1 VLPDVRVVVSVLVTA
16 VPAVTEPFP
25 ELLIEK
31 LKSGGTVTVK
41 AALAVALGLEPVLK
55 AMAFTV
61 ALFVKVIAP
70 VYRVED

>member
-1 VLPDVRVVVSVLVTA
+1 VLPDVRVVVIELVSA

-31 LKSGGTVTVK
+31 SKSGGTVTVK

-55 AMAFTV
+55 AMAFTI